1 MTAVYIIT
9 NHVVNRKLSKKGGK
23 MFAFFAD
30 LKVALERKLL
40 NEMMRK
46 MQVENNLREQF
57 QRTLTELW
65 RCIKKQEI

>member
-1 MTAVYIIT
+1 MI
-9 NHVVNRKLSKKGGK
+9 NRELSKKGEK

-30 LKVALERKLL
+30 LKAAFDNVDRKLL